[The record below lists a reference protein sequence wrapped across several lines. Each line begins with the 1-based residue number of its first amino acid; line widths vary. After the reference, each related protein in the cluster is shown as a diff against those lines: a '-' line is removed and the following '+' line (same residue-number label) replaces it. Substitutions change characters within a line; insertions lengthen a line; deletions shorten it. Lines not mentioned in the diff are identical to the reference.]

1 MLKVK
6 KLFFVVHYFF
16 SVELRVSSVVLCV
29 TKKRSHKEQHGEA
42 HHEVISS
49 GESHGVL
56 FRLLFISVLLIGL
69 NSTSFAQQKVNWN
82 GYLQYRFSDNYLN
95 QTNFSVRRAKFWVD
109 GLLPINDGN
118 WGYKLQANF
127 LQNSKYLFELQDVLV
142 NYKINNFEVTAGQFV
157 PDFSMQRKQ
166 PDYIIPLDERA
177 DVVNA
182 LVPGAETMARD
193 IGVELKL
200 DENKTGSISFGFFN
214 GNGANTVSDK
224 KNFLYVSRGTLFL
237 LDNSESKL
245 ELGYNLSYRD
255 AHDLHF
261 SKIFGNNI
269 SFTGNDFRFGFEGEL
284 NLGNFELQSEYIQA
298 NLGAEKAY
306 GYYALADYLFASKHL
321 LTLSIEQYND
331 LNPSTDDNPWYVI
344 GYSYLLKGNDI
355 KFSLDNKFQFAQ
367 DRTNSLTTLQVQ
379 YFFN

>member
-6 KLFFVVHYFF
+6 KIILCLSLYFLRGTPCYLCGSLCNKKNNYTERHGEDTESRGVIFHLFFTSIF
-16 SVELRVSSVVLCV
+16 
-29 TKKRSHKEQHGEA
+29 
-42 HHEVISS
+42 
-49 GESHGVL
+49 
-56 FRLLFISVLLIGL
+56 LIGL
-69 NSTSFAQQKVNWN
+69 TSSSYAQQKVNWN

-109 GLLPINDGN
+109 GSLPINDGN

-142 NYKINNFEVTAGQFV
+142 NYKINNFSGSTTMLEVTAGQFV
-157 PDFSMQRKQ
+157 PDFSLQRKQ
-166 PDYIIPLDERA
+166 PDYSIPLDERA

-200 DENKTGSISFGFFN
+200 DDNKTGSVSFGFFN
-214 GNGANTVSDK
+214 GNGANTVSNQR
-224 KNFLYVSRGTLFL
+224 NFLYVNRGTLFL
-237 LDNSESKL
+237 LNNSESKL

-255 AHDLHF
+255 AHDLQF
-261 SKIFGNNI
+261 SKIFGSNY
-269 SFTGNDFRFGFEGEL
+269 SFTGNDFRFGFEGKL
-284 NLGNFELQSEYIQA
+284 NLGDFELQSEYIEA
-298 NLGAEKAY
+298 HLGNQKAY
-306 GYYALADYLFASKHL
+306 GYYALADYLIASKNL
-321 LTLSIEQYND
+321 LALSIEQYND
-331 LNPSTDDNPWYVI
+331 LIPSTIDNPWYVI

-355 KFSLDNKFQFAQ
+355 KFSLDNKFQFASNK
-367 DRTNSLTTLQVQ
+367 TNALTTIQIQ

>member
-6 KLFFVVHYFF
+6 KIII
-16 SVELRVSSVVLCV
+16 
-29 TKKRSHKEQHGEA
+29 T
-42 HHEVISS
+42 VI
-49 GESHGVL
+49 
-56 FRLLFISVLLIGL
+56 VLLAV
-69 NSTSFAQQKVNWN
+69 TSSLLFAQQKVNWN

-95 QTNFSVRRAKFWVD
+95 QTNFSVRRAKFWVY
-109 GLLPINDGN
+109 GLLPIHNGN

-142 NYKINNFEVTAGQFV
+142 NYKINNFSGATTMWEITAGQFV
-157 PDFSMQRKQ
+157 PNFSLQRKQ
-166 PDYIIPLDERA
+166 PDYMIPLDERA

-200 DENKTGSISFGFFN
+200 DENKIGSFSFGFFN
-214 GNGANTVSDK
+214 GNGANIVSDK
-224 KNFLYVSRGTLFL
+224 KNFLYVSRGSLFL
-237 LDNSESKL
+237 LNNSESKL

-261 SKIFGNNI
+261 SKIFGSNF
-269 SFTGNDFRFGFEGEL
+269 SFTGNDFRFGFEGKL
-284 NLGNFELQSEYIQA
+284 NVGNFELQSEYIQA
-298 NLGAEKAY
+298 NLDAEKAH

-321 LTLSIEQYND
+321 LALSIEQYND
-331 LNPSTDDNPWYVI
+331 LNPSTVDDPWYVI
-344 GYSYLLKGNDI
+344 GYSYFIKSNDI
-355 KFSLDNKFQFAQ
+355 KLSLDNKFQFVSNK
-367 DRTNSLTTLQVQ
+367 TNALTTLQIQ